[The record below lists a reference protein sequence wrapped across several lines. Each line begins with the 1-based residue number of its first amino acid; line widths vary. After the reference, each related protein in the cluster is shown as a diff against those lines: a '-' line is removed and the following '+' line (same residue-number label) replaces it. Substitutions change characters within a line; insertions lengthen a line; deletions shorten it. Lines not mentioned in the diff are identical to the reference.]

1 MSPRSGDKA
10 QKAYD
15 YTCSHCHEVI
25 HVVER
30 ATIPTCKCG
39 GTFFEEP
46 AMARESKI
54 AVAAK

>member
-1 MSPRSGDKA
+1 MSPRSGDKT

-15 YTCSHCHEVI
+15 YTCSHCREII
-25 HVVER
+25 HVTER

-46 AMARESKI
+46 VIAHELKI
-54 AVAAK
+54 ASK

>member
-1 MSPRSGDKA
+1 VSPRSGDKT

-15 YTCSHCHEVI
+15 YTCSHCREVI
-25 HVVER
+25 HVSER

-46 AMARESKI
+46 AMARELKF
-54 AVAAK
+54 AAK

>member
-1 MSPRSGDKA
+1 MSPRSGDKT

-15 YTCSHCHEVI
+15 YICSHCREII
-25 HVVER
+25 HVSER

-46 AMARESKI
+46 AMAHELKF
-54 AVAAK
+54 ATK